1 MFNSCGT
8 KCNFFDI
15 DYFIVVNA
23 SIFSSLFFKYEKMY
37 KCCIYIYIYIYIYI
51 ILILL
56 DVLINDSILSFVNTL
71 LI

>member
-37 KCCIYIYIYIYIYI
+37 KCYIYI
-51 ILILL
+51 ILL